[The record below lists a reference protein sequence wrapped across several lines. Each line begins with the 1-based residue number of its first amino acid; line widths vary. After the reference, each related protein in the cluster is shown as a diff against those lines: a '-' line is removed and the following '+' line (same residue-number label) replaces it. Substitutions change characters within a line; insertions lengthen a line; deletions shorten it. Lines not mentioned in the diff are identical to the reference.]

1 MPKNMAL
8 IIKIMVFN
16 RVTKPVLFIREKI
29 IMQERKEKTALYL
42 EFFQMLA
49 WEWRPGNISTLDS
62 TKRNLLAISV
72 KEIEQFIHERYQQQ
86 AREGQQEMENYSSN
100 KKFLIWII
108 AILLNQ
114 FHSRNKKEESFHVT

>member
-29 IMQERKEKTALYL
+29 ILQERKEKTALYL

-49 WEWRPGNISTLDS
+49 
-62 TKRNLLAISV
+62 
-72 KEIEQFIHERYQQQ
+72 
-86 AREGQQEMENYSSN
+86 
-100 KKFLIWII
+100 
-108 AILLNQ
+108 
-114 FHSRNKKEESFHVT
+114 